1 MPVLPN
7 IDKFR
12 GGKEQSFNKL
22 EWSDISCEVTNI
34 RYSWGK
40 IQSFAFLSEGKAFTF
55 VSQQYMTY
63 NTISENIKGVMME
76 DCCTKN

>member
-12 GGKEQSFNKL
+12 GDKEHSFNKL

-34 RYSWGK
+34 RYS
-40 IQSFAFLSEGKAFTF
+40 
-55 VSQQYMTY
+55 
-63 NTISENIKGVMME
+63 
-76 DCCTKN
+76 